1 MVKPRQLLALLALT
15 ASVAEYGWLARAC
28 LATTLLA
35 FAPLVAIAV
44 NPAAQN
50 ELLLKATDPYEGLT
64 ESAIEGDAAK
74 VAKAL
79 RTAKSAAAATRTL
92 LSPNASDHFDTLLA
106 ETKSALAKS
115 DMVAVALASAEIYKL
130 LVTACEPAALIV
142 PAEVNLLDYVGFR
155 STALLKSTKPD
166 WSAFAATAQEGNILW
181 TKIRARVTDKKLQ
194 AGLDR
199 ALAGLTTAAAKQDA
213 ALAAT
218 SAKQDL
224 DLVDELEHFF
234 GKK

>member
-1 MVKPRQLLALLALT
+1 MKPIRLLFT
-15 ASVAEYGWLARAC
+15 C
-28 LATTLLA
+28 LAIAL
-35 FAPLVAIAV
+35 APLGAIAAT
-44 NPAAQN
+44 PAEQN
-50 ELLLKATDPYEGLT
+50 EKLLKATDPYEGLT
-64 ESAIEGDAAK
+64 ESAIDGAAAK

-79 RTAKSAAAATRTL
+79 KTAKSASAATRTL
-92 LSPNASDHFDTLLA
+92 LSPEAAGRFDTLLA
-106 ETKSALAKS
+106 ETKSAQAKS
-115 DMVAVALASAEIYKL
+115 DLVAVALASAELYKL
-130 LVTACEPAALIV
+130 LVTACDPAVLAV

-155 STALLKSTKPD
+155 STALLKAAKPD
-166 WSAFAATAQEGNILW
+166 WSAFAATAQEGNALW

-194 AGLDR
+194 AGMDQ

-234 GKK
+234 AKK